1 LYDPRRLTDSFVS
14 LSLRAMAVSNEH
26 FLEAMKAITD
36 QMKVITDQIKEIKS
50 SAGEEP
56 PGLEVKKKKEVKEE
70 EQRIDIKHMK
80 MNSFNGT
87 AESYE
92 DWAFSFKRGIR
103 SRNKKAY
110 EMMIKSEEM
119 TDLIIDE
126 NDLDPDT
133 DFPGIDDR
141 SAEVYDILCQHLTG
155 EPMLILRSVKDMH
168 GFAAWQRLF
177 RKYNPRTMARG
188 LRMLT
193 EVIQPPRVKNLS
205 DIEGGIIKWEEK
217 AKGLASQFKE
227 ELSNGMK
234 LAIFTSMLPDEM
246 QDFVYTHADQKTQYE
261 DLREKVRAMTSN
273 KVANLGR
280 TPVDQVEEEEVWYEG
295 DEEEID
301 AVSGHVQ
308 CHSCGQWGHFARE
321 CPWSKG
327 KGKGKG
333 KGVPYG
339 GGGKGAT
346 YGGGKGAPFGEGK
359 GGKNGQWTPYAAG
372 KGGKGGGKNGKAFP
386 GACYLCGQW
395 GHKAADCTKAAAPV
409 HNVQTEHVDVGGC
422 WEIAAVDVNDEIAF
436 PPLRRTPVITMN
448 KFLPLAD
455 LSIPASDDD
464 SEQALHDQHAPTL
477 HHLRVPIPD
486 QPRGAGA
493 GATGSKDPSIQGQAI
508 HDQHVPTLH
517 HLRVPIPDRPR
528 GADAGATGSKDPS
541 IPGKGKKN
549 KNKKTKKEEE
559 NIDICPVEAKVAAYH
574 TRPSSMQFHVA
585 DVTKPLAAA
594 AKVVEKGNRIV
605 LDAKGSYI
613 EHAASGER
621 MQLYVKKG
629 VYVFDVTYEDGEQ
642 GTITLDSG
650 AGVNVWPKDLKP
662 NIKTEAKKEGLNMFA
677 ANGTRI
683 EHVGTKNVRFK
694 GIAAPFPRQSP

>member
-1 LYDPRRLTDSFVS
+1 
-14 LSLRAMAVSNEH
+14 MASVSNEQ
-26 FLEAMKAITD
+26 FVEAMKLISNQMLAINE
-36 QMKVITDQIKEIKS
+36 QIKKIEG
-50 SAGEEP
+50 AREEP
-56 PGLEVKKKKEVKEE
+56 PGLEAKKKKEVKEE

-650 AGVNVWPKDLKP
+650 AGVNVWPKDMKP
-662 NIKTEAKKEGLNMFA
+662 NIRMEAKKEGLNMFA
-677 ANGTRI
+677 ANGTPI